1 RSRDSVARSRPGRRP
16 HQVRAAGG
24 ADGARGH
31 HRLPRSQSAVG
42 SVAGRRH
49 PDLVSPAAGSAAAR
63 SAGTSARN
71 EESAM
76 SDGRESL
83 TLVWFRDDLRVDDH
97 EALTA
102 ARADGRVVGIW
113 LREYRDAS
121 DLGPRPLGGAARWW
135 AHESLR
141 VLEAEL
147 SELGIPLLFAAGRD
161 EDIDCQVVDELGIDS
176 VRWSRSVAPA
186 SRSSDARIE
195 ARLTEAGVAVH
206 SHPGAVLVEPWTT
219 SPQGGDFYK
228 VFTPFFK
235 ATRDHEVGQVLPAP
249 NAQTPPSDSWL
260 ESARAHDWASDLD
273 GLGLL
278 DGTATGSGD
287 FASARTPPWWQ
298 TTVAEHW
305 SPGCRAAAQ
314 SLRRLA
320 EGVDDYADS

>member
-1 RSRDSVARSRPGRRP
+1 QGHPYPAAQGRD
-16 HQVRAAGG
+16 Q
-24 ADGARGH
+24 GH
-31 HRLPRSQSAVG
+31 PAEGHGRLPRGGRARRRGRRLRPPAAEGTAPPSRAVRPILRTAQRLSSGTQAPAPPQAQRPCRAVGCAPRQSLCREHSEQSAELQ
-42 SVAGRRH
+42 RR
-49 PDLVSPAAGSAAAR
+49 AGSAEPQLRGPSPGPCQERRRR
-63 SAGTSARN
+63 SGGTSGPAAAKLSVTRN
-71 EESAM
+71 ECRDQDEPPQPRPRCAAFPGVTV
-76 SDGRESL
+76 GRESL

-102 ARADGRVVGIW
+102 ARAT
-113 LREYRDAS
+113 A
-121 DLGPRPLGGAARWW
+121 
-135 AHESLR
+135 
-141 VLEAEL
+141 
-147 SELGIPLLFAAGRD
+147 
-161 EDIDCQVVDELGIDS
+161 
-176 VRWSRSVAPA
+176 
-186 SRSSDARIE
+186 
-195 ARLTEAGVAVH
+195 AGVAVH

-287 FASARTPPWWQ
+287 FASARTPPWWR

-314 SLRRLA
+314 SLR
-320 EGVDDYADS
+320 